1 MSTDPHQAASGRP
14 SPTAAP
20 ARPSAPAPASALA
33 PPPAPEGDPNERHFR
48 SNLLTES
55 AVRASSRR
63 LHQLARRT
71 AAAASAAHNAS
82 VTF

>member
-20 ARPSAPAPASALA
+20 ARPPALA

-71 AAAASAAHNAS
+71 AAAASAAHTAS
-82 VTF
+82 VPF